1 MGKVAWRDTI
11 GLLGSLLKLV
21 EVCILWTRGAVS
33 LAIATG
39 ICWAWFFIGAAV
51 LQSLHISREFS
62 ENQGS
67 HVDLLT
73 GQLPTPI
80 RPGGERKIL
89 LAAPS
94 NHRHRWT
101 WRTIWIIG
109 AFLCTVSV
117 IGCYFLLGKQS
128 KEIVYLFIAFQIL
141 WLGLR
146 SIFFHFAEGV
156 DKVFNHPS
164 LTVHTWDRL
173 AEEYRYRVM
182 ELVFSLSLYQ
192 MHVHPRGAKSY
203 EGDVRNIDMLQNIQ
217 SAIPIQNLNAAAQAG
232 DRVKVK
238 IEAIIG
244 DTMLSSA
251 AWTFGSKL
259 TGIDLY
265 DSCIVTLTI
274 NDNKKSISIPSA
286 RVITDAPPESPPTPT
301 PKDIENPSSSSS
313 SSSPNAAKF
322 PPRGGSNS
330 GGPTVHWNY
339 WIPCS
344 SPSSTGA
351 GGHWLHIR
359 TKGLEARGEA
369 LATIVTDAQI
379 TKKLSSGELFNSLT
393 CVEEIREIVRNS
405 GLGCEILV
413 GMLRS

>member
-1 MGKVAWRDTI
+1 MSRVAWRDTI
-11 GLLGSLLKLV
+11 GLASSLLKLV
-21 EVCILWTRGAVS
+21 EVVIIWSRGAVS

-51 LQSLHISREFS
+51 LQFLHISREFS
-62 ENQGS
+62 ETQGS

-80 RPGGERKIL
+80 KPGGERKIL
-89 LAAPS
+89 IAAPA

-109 AFLCTVSV
+109 SLLCTASV
-117 IGCYFLLGKQS
+117 IGCYFLLSKQP

-164 LTVHTWDRL
+164 LTVHPWNRL
-173 AEEYRYRVM
+173 TDVYRSRVM
-182 ELVFSLSLYQ
+182 ELVFALSIYQ

-203 EGDVRNIDMLQNIQ
+203 EDDVQNLDLLQNIQ
-217 SAIPIQNLNAAAQAG
+217 PAISLDAAHEGSKVPVTIQG
-232 DRVKVK
+232 V
-238 IEAIIG
+238 IG

-251 AWTFGSKL
+251 AWTFSSPL

-274 NDNKKSISIPSA
+274 NNDQNQVSIPSA
-286 RVITDAPPESPPTPT
+286 RVITDLQPQSPTPSQPQ
-301 PKDIENPSSSSS
+301 PKDPENPFSSSSTTL
-313 SSSPNAAKF
+313 NKF

-339 WIPCS
+339 WIPCAAS
-344 SPSSTGA
+344 GT
-351 GGHWLHIR
+351 WLHIR
-359 TKGLEARGEA
+359 TKGLVARGHHAE
-369 LATIVTDAQI
+369 ATIVTDSQVTA
-379 TKKLSSGELFNSLT
+379 KLASGELFNSLT
-393 CVEEIREIVRNS
+393 SVEEIKEIVRYS
-405 GLGCEILV
+405 GLGCEILEK
-413 GMLRS
+413 MI